1 MAASDPADQIARWM
15 RAAREDAG
23 LTTYDVAGRMNVTQ
37 SRVSRLERGL
47 SPPTPELVRAWAKA
61 TGGDPGRAGRM
72 ADLADGLSHPW
83 ATRAG
88 RESGTGRR
96 DRLTPRQQ
104 EMARIR
110 QGVTVYRELAAAAVP
125 VLLQIPAYATA
136 LLELVGQ
143 LAARPDMA
151 AVVAGR
157 MNSQEILYDGSRT
170 FSFLVT
176 EAALGFR
183 AGSPEVMTAQAE
195 KIVSV
200 MTLPNVTVA
209 VLPASARLP
218 IPLQSAF
225 VIYEIP
231 EDPLVMVELLPGE
244 VSYTQAGDVGLYQ
257 EAFRVLQ
264 GHAITGRSAAVTLIR
279 SVMSPGP

>member
-61 TGGDPGRAGRM
+61 TGGDPARAGRM

-88 RESGTGRR
+88 RGGRVGGTGQRA
-96 DRLTPRQQ
+96 RLTPRQQ
-104 EMARIR
+104 EMARVR

-125 VLLQIPAYATA
+125 GLLQIPAYASA

-143 LAARPDMA
+143 LAGLTSPRRWP
-151 AVVAGR
+151 AG
-157 MNSQEILYDGSRT
+157 
-170 FSFLVT
+170 
-176 EAALGFR
+176 
-183 AGSPEVMTAQAE
+183 
-195 KIVSV
+195 
-200 MTLPNVTVA
+200 
-209 VLPASARLP
+209 
-218 IPLQSAF
+218 
-225 VIYEIP
+225 
-231 EDPLVMVELLPGE
+231 
-244 VSYTQAGDVGLYQ
+244 
-257 EAFRVLQ
+257 
-264 GHAITGRSAAVTLIR
+264 
-279 SVMSPGP
+279 

>member
-1 MAASDPADQIARWM
+1 
-15 RAAREDAG
+15 
-23 LTTYDVAGRMNVTQ
+23 
-37 SRVSRLERGL
+37 
-47 SPPTPELVRAWAKA
+47 
-61 TGGDPGRAGRM
+61 
-72 ADLADGLSHPW
+72 
-83 ATRAG
+83 
-88 RESGTGRR
+88 
-96 DRLTPRQQ
+96 
-104 EMARIR
+104 
-110 QGVTVYRELAAAAVP
+110 
-125 VLLQIPAYATA
+125 
-136 LLELVGQ
+136 
-143 LAARPDMA
+143 
-151 AVVAGR
+151 
-157 MNSQEILYDGSRT
+157 MNSQEILYDSSRT

-209 VLPASARLP
+209 VLPASATLP

-264 GHAITGRSAAVTLIR
+264 GHAITGSSAAVTLIR
-279 SVMSPGP
+279 SVMSPGR